1 MAAVTVH
8 GDFEAQENESL
19 PTSTPSVC
27 HEKLDTTFESCY
39 IVLKTTA
46 GTESFFPSRHIIAE
60 HSHSDG
66 NRQWWGCGLNGAQPR
81 I

>member
-19 PTSTPSVC
+19 PPFTPSVC
-27 HEKLDTTFESCY
+27 HEKLDTTFESYSY
-39 IVLKTTA
+39 IVLKTT
-46 GTESFFPSRHIIAE
+46 GTKSFFFLLDTQLLNT
-60 HSHSDG
+60 HSDG
-66 NRQWWGCGLNGAQPR
+66 NRHWWGCWLNGAQPK